1 MTELHALAGGWMR
14 CGCQVPAS
22 PDRGETEP
30 GQHQDWLFLLFKGC
44 PLILPSAG
52 SSSSNSDH
60 LRNHQNRI
68 VSGRS
73 HRREGTDLS
82 RLTRFEGQP
91 GISVMAPGDNHGI
104 PSQMRLALCGCC
116 NHQNVIYQKSAD
128 DKPGCTR
135 SPEKLPRGSC
145 ARTEAAGLD
154 NFKGI
159 IPLEQDLISLVNG
172 Q

>member
-1 MTELHALAGGWMR
+1 
-14 CGCQVPAS
+14 
-22 PDRGETEP
+22 
-30 GQHQDWLFLLFKGC
+30 
-44 PLILPSAG
+44 
-52 SSSSNSDH
+52 
-60 LRNHQNRI
+60 
-68 VSGRS
+68 
-73 HRREGTDLS
+73 
-82 RLTRFEGQP
+82 
-91 GISVMAPGDNHGI
+91 MAPGDNHGI

-135 SPEKLPRGSC
+135 SPEKLARGSC
-145 ARTEAAGLD
+145 ARTEEAGLD